1 MHKKVKKDKKEVWQ
15 RVYVGIRH
23 TALCIC
29 VYVLTSATK
38 RVVVL

>member
-1 MHKKVKKDKKEVWQ
+1 MHKEAWQ

-23 TALCIC
+23 TTLCIR
-29 VYVLTSATK
+29 VYVLISATN

>member
-1 MHKKVKKDKKEVWQ
+1 MHKEAWQ

-23 TALCIC
+23 TTLCIG
-29 VYVLTSATK
+29 VYVLIRATK

>member
-1 MHKKVKKDKKEVWQ
+1 MHKEAWQ

-23 TALCIC
+23 TTLCISVS
-29 VYVLTSATK
+29 VYVLISATK